1 MSKLIGFSQRSLS
14 LTVQPASPA
23 FLACYTHRL
32 TLHLHHT
39 VGMRV
44 EGTCYRVKDNR
55 LSSLKQVR
63 SSAAPEKKGW
73 SFSGG

>member
-1 MSKLIGFSQRSLS
+1 MSKLIGFSQRSFS
-14 LTVQPASPA
+14 LTASPA

-32 TLHLHHT
+32 TLRLHHT

-55 LSSLKQVR
+55 RSSLKQVR